1 MPYTKCKIYSDGSH
15 YIAIPHKPQRPRPK
29 KGAKVK
35 KETPDLEEIDDDEA
49 EDCPFDK
56 PAQPVQM
63 SLFEGEKQVDELEKV
78 ERVGQEIEQTCNE
91 NEDNAESKPSR
102 KDIFEALYKKY
113 IFTDKRKRK
122 REIIRGLLPYSK
134 DYEAAKLFTEL
145 NLRRKRNNL
154 IARRIRMTRKANLQE
169 FNCFVTITYN
179 SAIHT
184 EDSFRNK
191 LRTTLSHFCDRKGW
205 RYMGV
210 WERSPEKMRLHFH
223 GIFYIPDG
231 TLSGEMEDINSF
243 NFTTRR
249 RQITKQNSFFAKRF
263 GRNDFE
269 KIEDKNRLGD
279 ALAYIMKYIEK
290 SGEKIVYSRGLAQF
304 FMSDIMDEDIVCL
317 YGMEEQK
324 FLLYD
329 DFGCWNEGEYIGQVS
344 RETIAKM
351 PKAN

>member
-1 MPYTKCKIYSDGSH
+1 
-15 YIAIPHKPQRPRPK
+15 
-29 KGAKVK
+29 
-35 KETPDLEEIDDDEA
+35 
-49 EDCPFDK
+49 
-56 PAQPVQM
+56 
-63 SLFEGEKQVDELEKV
+63 
-78 ERVGQEIEQTCNE
+78 
-91 NEDNAESKPSR
+91 
-102 KDIFEALYKKY
+102 
-113 IFTDKRKRK
+113 
-122 REIIRGLLPYSK
+122 
-134 DYEAAKLFTEL
+134 
-145 NLRRKRNNL
+145 
-154 IARRIRMTRKANLQE
+154 MTL
-169 FNCFVTITYN
+169 TYD

-184 EDSFRNK
+184 EDSFRKK
-191 LRTTLSHFCDRKGW
+191 LRTTLSHFCDRKNW
-205 RYMGV
+205 RYIGV
-210 WERSPEKMRLHFH
+210 WERSPEKKRLHFH

-249 RQITKQNSFFAKRF
+249 RQTTKQNSFFAKRF

-269 KIEDKNRLGD
+269 KIDDKNRLGD

-329 DFGCWNEGEYIGQVS
+329 DFACWDEGEYIGQVS
-344 RETIAKM
+344 GETIAKM